1 MVVRKNDRDREQIP
15 DEWDVKQ
22 EQSRNTAFSLNKTG
36 REEHNAHFG
45 AGRGDQRGGDSKERE
60 RSTGC
65 NTFYNTLN
73 PGVGS
78 D

>member
-15 DEWDVKQ
+15 VGWDVKQ

-36 REEHNAHFG
+36 REDHNAHFG

-60 RSTGC
+60 IDR
-65 NTFYNTLN
+65 L
-73 PGVGS
+73 
-78 D
+78 